1 VRWCDT
7 CEASLEILP
16 SPVCRR
22 CGLPLHG
29 KERCPDCAKEVFL
42 FTRAS
47 ARFVYDGPIKNAL
60 HHLKYDNDLGIA
72 DILAGKLSDH
82 LQDLEWPID
91 LVVPVPLGKE
101 RRKERGYNQSAM
113 LAYPLA
119 IKLGL
124 KYSSRLLKRIRE
136 TGSQVDLTR
145 EERRKNVNG
154 AFFVEKG
161 LVEKKVVLVVDDII
175 TTGATMQECARALLD
190 AGAKEV
196 YSLSIARTVKRLY
209 AT

>member
-1 VRWCDT
+1 
-7 CEASLEILP
+7 
-16 SPVCRR
+16 
-22 CGLPLHG
+22 
-29 KERCPDCAKEVFL
+29 
-42 FTRAS
+42 
-47 ARFVYDGPIKNAL
+47 VYDGPIKNAL